1 MRRSSFLTVEQLRV
15 GAVVLAALSV
25 LAFGVYRLGVSAHLF
40 NDRYTLIAF
49 VPNANGL
56 RQGGTVTV
64 AGQLVGTVKQV
75 DFLPVDAD
83 TTRNLRL
90 VLEVDESVRQQIRG
104 DSKARLRTQGLLG
117 DKVFDISP
125 GTPRYAALRDK
136 DTIAIAPSLDYDQIV
151 QQASGAVGDVV
162 GLTRDLRVVSSGIA
176 RGEGTVGQLVTN
188 RALYDQLTA
197 TLDQSNR
204 LIARM
209 QSRNGTVGRL
219 LDDPQ
224 LYNNLVRVTGS
235 LDSLTSQ
242 VASSNG
248 TVGRLLR
255 DDSLY
260 VRLVGVAAG
269 ADSLTRLLT
278 RGNGLAARLLT
289 DQESYDRL
297 NRTLGE
303 LNEILVDVRRNPGR
317 YTKGIIKVF

>member
-15 GAVVLAALSV
+15 GAVILVALAIL
-25 LAFGVYRLGVSAHLF
+25 LFGGYRLGQAAHLF
-40 NDRYTLIAF
+40 SNRYQLVAF

-64 AGQLVGTVKQV
+64 AGQLVGTVRQV
-75 DFLPVDAD
+75 DFLPIDND

-90 VLEVDESVRQQIRG
+90 ILDIDDAVREQIRA

-117 DKVFDISP
+117 DKVFDITP
-125 GTPRYAALRDK
+125 GTPRYAALRAN
-136 DTIAIAPSLDYDQIV
+136 DTIPIAPSLDYDQIV

-162 GLTRDLRVVSSGIA
+162 GLTKDLRVVSSGIT

-197 TLDQSNR
+197 TLEQSNR

-242 VASSNG
+242 VASSQG
-248 TVGRLLR
+248 TVGKLLT
-255 DDSLY
+255 DTVLY
-260 VRLVGVAAG
+260 ARLVGVAAN
-269 ADSLTRLLT
+269 ADSLTRMLT
-278 RGNGLAARLLT
+278 QGNGLAAKLLT

-303 LNEILVDVRRNPGR
+303 LNEILADVRRNPGR